1 MSLVICSNK
10 LESSNPYD
18 RFGQDQ
24 SPSNRLRL
32 IKMVLLESQVT
43 ISGISF
49 LIKICEPM

>member
-24 SPSNRLRL
+24 SAGSFRNHLVNTL
-32 IKMVLLESQVT
+32 QLE
-43 ISGISF
+43 
-49 LIKICEPM
+49 CY